1 MNYRA
6 IAGAATRLTVCIV
19 LSVAFAFGIFKGV
32 ELRWVPPQLFEVW
45 WMMGKYFAEAIAAVT
60 PQHWIHGH
68 PTSETYWP
76 AATAAGLVLL
86 SAVIVWALIIFV
98 AWYLLRLYLGRRR
111 RQRSNNAAQSDALR
125 SALGAPTHSAPGRG
139 R

>member
-19 LSVAFAFGIFKGV
+19 LSVAFAFGVFKGL
-32 ELRWVPPQLFEVW
+32 ELRWLPPQVFEVW
-45 WMMGKYFAEAIAAVT
+45 WMVGKYFAMAIAAVT
-60 PQHWIHGH
+60 PQHWIHVH
-68 PTSETYWP
+68 PASETYWP
-76 AATAAGLVLL
+76 AATAAGLVLF
-86 SAVIVWALIIFV
+86 SAVIVWALVIFL
-98 AWYLLRLYLGRRR
+98 AWYLVGLYFGRRG